1 MTTSSKPIVTL
12 TVPKVRF
19 LNEQVGPIETTLK
32 ERLSKFFSS
41 GGLIRRAYLVR
52 VTYEESEK
60 ATSVALALRT
70 STDRDEPGLA
80 DTVGATFASI
90 FGSHEHLD
98 ILFVREDQ
106 EMAIREVCSAFYS
119 APAGAVPLH

>member
-12 TVPKVRF
+12 TVPKVQF
-19 LNEQVGPIETTLK
+19 LCEQSGPIETTLK
-32 ERLSKFFSS
+32 EQLSKIFSS

-52 VTYEESEK
+52 VAYEERGP
-60 ATSVALALRT
+60 TSVALALRT
-70 STDRDEPGLA
+70 STDRDEPGFVGR
-80 DTVGATFASI
+80 VGATFASI

-106 EMAIREVCSAFYS
+106 EKAVGAVCSAFYS
-119 APAGAVPLH
+119 APVGKPLH

>member
-19 LNEQVGPIETTLK
+19 LCEQSGPIETTLK
-32 ERLSKFFSS
+32 ERLSKIFSS

-52 VTYEESEK
+52 VTYEERG

-70 STDRDEPGLA
+70 STDRDEPALVG
-80 DTVGATFASI
+80 TVGATFASI

-106 EMAIREVCSAFYS
+106 EKAVSAVCSAFYS
-119 APAGAVPLH
+119 APVGKPLH